1 MAVCTYNIEI
11 TPSDALKQ
19 RWMTLLADSAR
30 AYNACADFLSEN
42 KIPLSVKAVHDAAYG
57 WLREEFPSLPAQAV
71 IKVYKDAMAALKSIR
86 SNGHRDARVPRKK
99 NLAMRLDKRLYGRM
113 TAEGIT
119 LSSGD
124 GTRRELVPYILYPKA
139 EEMLLNYPAQD
150 PLLFVRDGRMFLS
163 VPFEVQDRPC
173 LSDTAVG
180 VDLGER
186 QFFVTSEGKSFN
198 DKDYLGRKRGIRHK
212 KRKLQSKGTKSARRK
227 LRKLRRHET
236 NMTKDMC
243 HKAANALIGGTQAG
257 ILVLEDLRKIKK
269 KTARNAQGFK
279 KKNHNRRMAQVP
291 FAMFREILSH
301 KAPLFGKRVET
312 VSPTYTSQT
321 DSRTGKRDGER
332 RGRRYVCSDGTVLDA
347 DWNAAVNIALRSKH
361 PVSSGVPY
369 DGALTPLT
377 GRALS
382 TAPMHCKPAKA
393 LYPRGLAS
401 R

>member
-1 MAVCTYNIEI
+1 MAVQTYNIEI
-11 TPSDALKQ
+11 NPSESLRA
-19 RWMTLLADSAR
+19 RWLTLLADSAR
-30 AYNACADFLSEN
+30 AYNACAEYLADN
-42 KIPLSVKAVHDAAYG
+42 GIRLSVKEVHNAVYG
-57 WLREEFPSLPAQAV
+57 RLREEFPSLPAQAV

-86 SNGHRDARVPRKK
+86 SNGHKDARVPRKK

-124 GTRRELVPYILYPKA
+124 GTRRELIPYLLYPKA

-163 VPFEVQDRPC
+163 VPFVVQDKPC

-198 DKDYLGRKRGIRHK
+198 DKDYLSRRRRLRHK
-212 KRKLQSKGTKSARRK
+212 KSELQSKGTKAARRK
-227 LRKLRRHET
+227 LRKLRRHEA
-236 NMTKDMC
+236 NMSKDMC
-243 HKAANALIGGTQAG
+243 HRAANALIGSTKAG
-257 ILVLEDLRKIKK
+257 VLVLEDLRKMKR
-269 KTARNAQGFK
+269 KTSRNSRGFK
-279 KKNHNRRMAQVP
+279 KKDHNRRMAQVP
-291 FAMFREILSH
+291 FAMFKEILTH
-301 KAPLFGKRVET
+301 KAPLAGKRVET

-332 RGRRYVCSDGTVLDA
+332 RGRRYICSDGIVLDA

-361 PVSSGVPY
+361 PVSSGTPY
-369 DGALTPLT
+369 DGGLTPLT

-382 TAPMHCKPAKA
+382 TALMHCKPTKGSR
-393 LYPRGLAS
+393 PRGLAS